1 MDGSDAWDLD
11 AALGYGR
18 ELLCG
23 KRVRLREARE
33 SDFEQLTR
41 WWADPQTSVF
51 QSNYL
56 RPTPAP
62 TVSDMMRAWGAN
74 IGADT
79 GFAIVTYDG
88 GDGGDGGAAADGA
101 GDEGE
106 LIGQISLF
114 GVTKNRCGT
123 LGVVIGREHWGDG
136 LGTEA
141 VRLMVGYG
149 FAEMALH
156 RVELAVYAYN
166 ERALRSYTSVGFRE
180 EGRRKEN
187 AFHGGRWH
195 DELVMAIL
203 EDDWRAA
210 NP

>member
-1 MDGSDAWDLD
+1 MDGSDAWDMDD
-11 AALGYGR
+11 ALAYGR
-18 ELLCG
+18 GLLCG

-33 SDFEQLTR
+33 TDFERLTR
-41 WWADPQTSVF
+41 WWADPQTSIF

-74 IGADT
+74 VAADT
-79 GFAIVTYDG
+79 GFAIVTNDG
-88 GDGGDGGAAADGA
+88 DDERYAQGG
-101 GDEGE
+101 EGE
-106 LIGQISLF
+106 VIGQISLF

-149 FAEMALH
+149 FAEMGLH
-156 RVELAVYAYN
+156 RVDLGVYAYN
-166 ERALRSYTSVGFRE
+166 QRAIRSYASVGFRE
-180 EGRRKEN
+180 EARRKEK

-195 DELVMAIL
+195 DEVLMAIL
-203 EDDWRAA
+203 EDEWRATGS
-210 NP
+210 

>member
-11 AALGYGR
+11 DALGYGR
-18 ELLCG
+18 ELLRG

-79 GFAIVTYDG
+79 GFAIVTHDDG
-88 GDGGDGGAAADGA
+88 DDSVAGDGAD
-101 GDEGE
+101 DEGE

-166 ERALRSYTSVGFRE
+166 DRALRSYASVGFRE

-195 DELVMAIL
+195 DEVFMAIL
-203 EDDWRAA
+203 EDDWRAD

>member
-1 MDGSDAWDLD
+1 MDGSDSWDIDD
-11 AALGYGR
+11 ALTYGR
-18 ELLCG
+18 ELLRG

-41 WWADPQTSVF
+41 WWADPQTAIF

-74 IGADT
+74 IAADT
-79 GFAIVTYDG
+79 GFAIVTN
-88 GDGGDGGAAADGA
+88 GDGADAASE

-114 GVTKNRCGT
+114 AVSKNRSAT
-123 LGVVIGREHWGDG
+123 LGIVIGREHWSNG

-141 VRLMVGYG
+141 VQLMVDYG
-149 FAEMALH
+149 FAEMGLH
-156 RVELAVYAYN
+156 RVELGVFSYN
-166 ERALRSYTSVGFRE
+166 DRAIKSYTRVGFRE
-180 EGRRKEN
+180 EGRRREN
-187 AFHGGRWH
+187 NFHAGRWH
-195 DELVMAIL
+195 DEVLMAIL
-203 EDDWRAA
+203 EDDWRTTH
-210 NP
+210 P